1 MRKVVLFIAV
11 SILSFFYSN
20 ASTRKNKYYDKDSLG
35 KDPIVYGQRKIME
48 IKKVISNL
56 DKNDTALIE
65 AYYELGWCS
74 GLQSEIRA
82 NYILKAVDLAK
93 RTKKEQWINEESDF
107 IIYALQTAGLTDKAL
122 SFCYDFLE
130 SGNKNKD
137 TILVIKSLYSLC
149 NIYKERKEFRY
160 ELKYSSDLLNIL
172 DNFNYDESSGIGN
185 KKENYLEILGIM
197 GEAYMNLGL
206 IDSALSFFQKS
217 YQLSIS
223 QSEISQMIP
232 LVNLGEINSKLNQH
246 EIAISYY
253 KKALKISYEK
263 DPNEMS
269 RKVMICNDLSNSFF
283 ELHNLDSSLKYSNI
297 AYVLTTKRT
306 NLNGKMD
313 AAKRLSEIYKIRNN
327 IDSAY
332 HYQSI
337 YYSLRD
343 SIFSDEKKQSIITK
357 ASEEIA
363 KENDRLESERNAEE
377 ERTKNLQLGL
387 IAVFI
392 PTFASAV
399 YFISKKRKKNSKIIT
414 ILGLAS
420 LLMLFEFISLLIHP
434 HIERI
439 THHNPML
446 MYLIL
451 LIIASVL
458 VPLHHKLEN
467 YVKSKL

>member
-1 MRKVVLFIAV
+1 
-11 SILSFFYSN
+11 
-20 ASTRKNKYYDKDSLG
+20 
-35 KDPIVYGQRKIME
+35 
-48 IKKVISNL
+48 
-56 DKNDTALIE
+56 
-65 AYYELGWCS
+65 
-74 GLQSEIRA
+74 
-82 NYILKAVDLAK
+82 
-93 RTKKEQWINEESDF
+93 
-107 IIYALQTAGLTDKAL
+107 
-122 SFCYDFLE
+122 
-130 SGNKNKD
+130 
-137 TILVIKSLYSLC
+137 
-149 NIYKERKEFRY
+149 
-160 ELKYSSDLLNIL
+160 
-172 DNFNYDESSGIGN
+172 
-185 KKENYLEILGIM
+185 
-197 GEAYMNLGL
+197 
-206 IDSALSFFQKS
+206 
-217 YQLSIS
+217 
-223 QSEISQMIP
+223 
-232 LVNLGEINSKLNQH
+232 
-246 EIAISYY
+246 
-253 KKALKISYEK
+253 
-263 DPNEMS
+263 
-269 RKVMICNDLSNSFF
+269 
-283 ELHNLDSSLKYSNI
+283 
-297 AYVLTTKRT
+297 
-306 NLNGKMD
+306 MD